1 MTNYVQ
7 GRESVQWR
15 RIESRAGEPL
25 LFVGD
30 LDTLTRNERLKFLV
44 IAAPHLAA
52 FQGMG
57 ERQWQQVKVGQKK
70 SSGATPTPWH
80 RGESVGNRS

>member
-7 GRESVQWR
+7 GRESLQWR
-15 RIESRAGEPL
+15 RIESRAGGTL

-30 LDTLTRNERLKFLV
+30 LDTLTKTERLVEFLV

-57 ERQWQQVKVGQKK
+57 EIQWQLF
-70 SSGATPTPWH
+70 
-80 RGESVGNRS
+80 